1 MHCDMSG
8 DVCTDVTGVGWP
20 WNNTAPCSF
29 CERFISLPH
38 PPHLHLHPHQFQSVI
53 MVCVHP
59 IRICTMLGKKYL
71 HLYQQAMWNESLGNF
86 KTLRGCSQ
94 IPLIPDYSDGAWPA
108 GFVSSVF
115 GGVVLS
121 ILCLCYLRLARH
133 TVKLTVREKPT
144 TYTCFYLHAGSW
156 GSHRTASR
164 WRCSSNVQQDGC
176 DPWGCR
182 TTRGHQQGQR

>member
-1 MHCDMSG
+1 MQC
-8 DVCTDVTGVGWP
+8 V
-20 WNNTAPCSF
+20 NF
-29 CERFISLPH
+29 
-38 PPHLHLHPHQFQSVI
+38 SVYKWFAS
-53 MVCVHP
+53 VPSESVRCW
-59 IRICTMLGKKYL
+59 GKKCL

-94 IPLIPDYSDGAWPA
+94 IPLIPDYSRGAWPA

-121 ILCLCYLRLARH
+121 ILRLCYLRLVRH

-164 WRCSSNVQQDGC
+164 WRCSSNVQQDGF

>member
-38 PPHLHLHPHQFQSVI
+38 PPHLHPHQFQSVI
-53 MVCVHP
+53 MVCVRP
-59 IRICTMLGKKYL
+59 IRICTMLGKNIYIYTNRL
-71 HLYQQAMWNESLGNF
+71 CETSLLGIFNI
-86 KTLRGCSQ
+86 LRGCNQ
-94 IPLIPDYSDGAWPA
+94 IPLIPDYSRGAWPA

-121 ILCLCYLRLARH
+121 ILRLCYLRLARH

-144 TYTCFYLHAGSW
+144 TYTCTYLPAGSW
-156 GSHRTASR
+156 SSHRTASR

-182 TTRGHQQGQR
+182 TTRGHQQVQ